1 MDAPGVPGPAR
12 SPEPSR
18 SGAVRGGGLR
28 SGAARAGGL
37 RPRGDGRAQPRSGM
51 RTPQRLTAVGGG
63 VVTLGATF
71 AGGALDSWLFGG
83 SGVLLGLVYVAV
95 SFQVAVRVRP
105 ADLAA
110 APISGPISFAV
121 TLGVF
126 GSAPSPGLAGEAI
139 GLASSLATQAGWL
152 FTGTA
157 LSGVITL
164 ARRFALS
171 RARRRTA

>member
-18 SGAVRGGGLR
+18 GNGPRANGLR
-28 SGAARAGGL
+28 A
-37 RPRGDGRAQPRSGM
+37 RGDGRVRPRPGG

-63 VVTLGATF
+63 VVTLGVTF

-126 GSAPSPGLAGEAI
+126 GSTPSPGLAGEAI

-157 LSGVITL
+157 VSVVITF
-164 ARRFALS
+164 ARHVALS
-171 RARRRTA
+171 RARRRAA

>member
-18 SGAVRGGGLR
+18 GSG
-28 SGAARAGGL
+28 
-37 RPRGDGRAQPRSGM
+37 PRGDGLRAPSEARPRPRPGV

-83 SGVLLGLVYVAV
+83 SGVLLGLVYVVV
-95 SFQVAVRVRP
+95 SFQVAVRVRA

-126 GSAPSPGLAGEAI
+126 GSVPSPGLAGDAI

-152 FTGTA
+152 FAGSA
-157 LSGVITL
+157 VSAVITL
-164 ARRFALS
+164 ARHFALT
-171 RARRRTA
+171 RARRRAA

>member
-18 SGAVRGGGLR
+18 GSGPRGDR
-28 SGAARAGGL
+28 L
-37 RPRGDGRAQPRSGM
+37 RPPGDGRARPRAGA
-51 RTPQRLTAVGGG
+51 RTPHRLTAVGGG
-63 VVTLGATF
+63 VVTLGVTV

-83 SGVLLGLVYVAV
+83 SGVLLGLVYLAV

-121 TLGVF
+121 ALGLF
-126 GSAPSPGLAGEAI
+126 GSTPSPGLAGEAI

-157 LSGVITL
+157 VSVVITL
-164 ARRFALS
+164 ARHVALT
-171 RARRRTA
+171 RARRRTG

>member
-18 SGAVRGGGLR
+18 GTGPRADGLR
-28 SGAARAGGL
+28 APS
-37 RPRGDGRAQPRSGM
+37 DGRARPRPAV

-105 ADLAA
+105 VDLAA
-110 APISGPISFAV
+110 APITGPISFAV

-126 GSAPSPGLAGEAI
+126 GSTPSPGLAGEAI
-139 GLASSLATQAGWL
+139 GLASSLAAQAGWL
-152 FTGTA
+152 FTGSA
-157 LSGVITL
+157 VSAVITL
-164 ARRFALS
+164 ARHFTLS
-171 RARRRTA
+171 RARRRAA

>member
-1 MDAPGVPGPAR
+1 MDAPGVPSPAR

-18 SGAVRGGGLR
+18 AAGPRGGGV
-28 SGAARAGGL
+28 RASGL
-37 RPRGDGRAQPRSGM
+37 RARGDGRARPRPGA

-63 VVTLGATF
+63 VVTLGATV
-71 AGGALDSWLFGG
+71 AGGALDSWLFGN
-83 SGVLLGLVYVAV
+83 SGVLLGLVYVVA

-121 TLGVF
+121 ALGIF
-126 GSAPSPGLAGEAI
+126 GSTPSPGLAGEAI

-152 FTGTA
+152 FTGT
-157 LSGVITL
+157 SVSVVITF
-164 ARRFALS
+164 ARHVALS
-171 RARRRTA
+171 RARRRAA